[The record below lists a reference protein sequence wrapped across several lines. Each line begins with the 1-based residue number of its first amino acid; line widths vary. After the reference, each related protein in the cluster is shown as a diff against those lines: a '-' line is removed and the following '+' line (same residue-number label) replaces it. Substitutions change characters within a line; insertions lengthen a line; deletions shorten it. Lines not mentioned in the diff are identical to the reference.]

1 MKPLTFFASCTI
13 LVCAIF
19 SSSTFAQAPAPPV
32 SHAALQQSLQ
42 KLQAL
47 AEKITHASTNQEKAK
62 AWLAMNHEAVKFA
75 AEMNRVFPNSSIHGD
90 KIDPPEAQKLAEK
103 ATSYGVRVD
112 FCEPG
117 ADWGANNEGYLKYLE
132 LWPDGPDADEAT
144 WMGPVGNQS
153 FCGDFEGSVEELQE
167 IIQQNQRF
175 IQQFPNSRFTPEAK
189 ERLADAQKM
198 LAEQMKSQEHK

>member
-1 MKPLTFFASCTI
+1 MKPLALFAFRIILICAI
-13 LVCAIF
+13 LVSPAF
-19 SSSTFAQAPAPPV
+19 SQTAAP
-32 SHAALQQSLQ
+32 HAALQQSLK

-47 AEKITHASTNQEKAK
+47 AQKIAHASTNQEKAK

-75 AEMNRVFPNSSIHGD
+75 EEMNRAFPHTDIHGD
-90 KIDPPEAQKLAEK
+90 KIDPPEAQKLAQQ
-103 ATSYGVRVD
+103 ATSYGVRVE
-112 FCEPG
+112 FCEIG
-117 ADWGANNEGYLKYLE
+117 DHWGANNEGYLKYLE

-175 IQQFPNSRFTPEAK
+175 IAQFPNSRFIPEAK

-198 LAEQMKSQEHK
+198 LAEQTKTQGHK